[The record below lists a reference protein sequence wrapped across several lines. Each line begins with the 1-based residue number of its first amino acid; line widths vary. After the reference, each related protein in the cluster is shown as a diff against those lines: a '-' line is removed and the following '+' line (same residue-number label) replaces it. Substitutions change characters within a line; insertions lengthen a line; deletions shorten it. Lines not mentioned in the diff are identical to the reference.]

1 MARERRQPGATKTHP
16 RRRNVVQP
24 QTRLDPATASCA
36 PTARV
41 CSRPPRLKTNTSTR
55 SHPMY
60 WGAPWEA
67 LRVVM
72 AWLDIGLEAA

>member
-1 MARERRQPGATKTHP
+1 
-16 RRRNVVQP
+16 
-24 QTRLDPATASCA
+24 
-36 PTARV
+36 
-41 CSRPPRLKTNTSTR
+41 
-55 SHPMY
+55 MY